1 MTERTGGRGPQF
13 LECSSKEAIQRARD
27 QFQLDVL
34 SSAEVAQVLGEH
46 FMVWGADATAPDGYE
61 ALQMFQVGSFPYL
74 GVFLH
79 AGANKVQCI
88 WSHEGYMPAAE
99 LAAALVAANTQ
110 GRPVVEQQRMEEE
123 VRQADRALREEQA
136 ARYEATVARDLE
148 RQAQREAQEQRESLM
163 EALRES
169 RRLAKEESVAAAR
182 ARIEASP
189 EPPKP
194 DSRGQLP
201 DGSKVTSIRLQ
212 FPDGTKVQRRFPSDA
227 PLRLV
232 RDYALVLLAS
242 TGGATPD
249 DVELSTTFPRKTYG
263 ADAFG
268 MTLLEAQWHPRVVL
282 FVTGL
287 ESTDEGEMQ
296 AEAEAVVSGGAGAAA
311 KAGGAGEQQG
321 QEPAAS
327 LSEEDLLAGAGS

>member
-1 MTERTGGRGPQF
+1 M
-13 LECSSKEAIQRARD
+13 
-27 QFQLDVL
+27 
-34 SSAEVAQVLGEH
+34 
-46 FMVWGADATAPDGYE
+46 
-61 ALQMFQVGSFPYL
+61 
-74 GVFLH
+74 
-79 AGANKVQCI
+79 
-88 WSHEGYMPAAE
+88 
-99 LAAALVAANTQ
+99 
-110 GRPVVEQQRMEEE
+110 
-123 VRQADRALREEQA
+123 
-136 ARYEATVARDLE
+136 
-148 RQAQREAQEQRESLM
+148 
-163 EALRES
+163 
-169 RRLAKEESVAAAR
+169 AAAR

-311 KAGGAGEQQG
+311 KAAGAGEQQG